1 MNAYINGYIKEIFA
15 CMVTLYSGI
24 NVRRINHYL
33 TGILISLFFSVCQAE
48 SFTSDEPYSFIANN
62 TPLSEVLINFA
73 ANNDIE
79 TEISPDI
86 KGFVNDHLSADTATE
101 FLEKLSRL
109 YRLETYFYNNTLYV
123 SKKSSNQTRTIGLKY
138 LTAGD
143 AATLLRDTGIADSHR
158 KITIN
163 SPRQLRLAGPP
174 AYLTFAQQAI
184 DARESEL
191 SEQHLSP
198 VQTVTIIP
206 LKYSSA
212 IDRIIKYRDSQ
223 ITAPG
228 VATILSRILSGPVNL
243 PGYKSPEG
251 QNNYQGV
258 INADPTLNAI
268 ILRDTPEKIALYK
281 ELISKLDIPT
291 SRIEIALYIIDVDT
305 QRAGALGI
313 DWGGTISSGKTNIS
327 ISSALSPQGAAAGT
341 LLNQTGLNQLLA
353 NVHLLQTKGYA
364 RMVSRPT
371 ILTLENSPALID
383 HNETY
388 YVKVNG
394 ERVAELKGITYG
406 TLLQL
411 TPRIIRETQNTLL
424 DMTLHIED
432 GNQKAGNNNSDTIP
446 TINRTVIDTIARV
459 ELDQS
464 LLIGGIYRDEELK
477 TESKVPLLGDIPWL
491 GALFRS
497 ETTQERSAVRLFI
510 IRPRIIDY
518 GKPVSSS

>member
-1 MNAYINGYIKEIFA
+1 MNHYINGCVKKIFA
-15 CMVTLYSGI
+15 FIMTYYHGTDKNQI
-24 NVRRINHYL
+24 KRYL
-33 TGILISLFFSVCQAE
+33 TGVAISLFFSPCPAE
-48 SFTSDEPYSFIANN
+48 SFLSDEPYSFIANN

-73 ANNDIE
+73 ANHDIE
-79 TEISPDI
+79 AEISPDI
-86 KGFVNDHLSADTATE
+86 HSFVNERINADTATE
-101 FLEKLSRL
+101 FLEKLAAL

-123 SKKSSNQTRTIGLKY
+123 SKKNSNQKQDIRLTF
-138 LTAGD
+138 LTAGE
-143 AATLLRDTGIADSHR
+143 AASLLQNTGIADKRWRIDVRGLQHL
-158 KITIN
+158 
-163 SPRQLRLAGPP
+163 QLSGPP
-174 AYLTFAQQAI
+174 AYLKLARQVI
-184 DARESEL
+184 DAGENEL
-191 SEQHLSP
+191 KEQRRSP
-198 VQTVTIIP
+198 EQTIEIIP

-212 IDRIIKYRDSQ
+212 VDRIIKYRDSQ

-228 VATILSRILSGPVNL
+228 IATILSRILSGPVHL
-243 PGYKSPEG
+243 PGYKSPKG
-251 QNNYQGV
+251 TSSYQGV

-268 ILRDTPEKIALYK
+268 ILRDTPEKIVLYK
-281 ELISKLDIPT
+281 DLITKLDIPT

-305 QRAGALGI
+305 QSAGSLGI
-313 DWGGTISSGKTNIS
+313 DWGGTLSTGSTKIS
-327 ISSALSPQGAAAGT
+327 ILSTLSSQGTAAGT

-353 NVHLLQTKGYA
+353 NIHLLQTEGYA

-388 YVKVNG
+388 YVKING

-411 TPRIIRETQNTLL
+411 TPRIIREKNNTLL

-432 GNQKAGNNNSDTIP
+432 GNQKAGNNDKDTIP

-459 ELDQS
+459 EFGQS

-477 TESKVPLLGDIPWL
+477 TESRIPLLGNIPWI

-497 ETTQERSAVRLFI
+497 EATRERRSIRLFI
-510 IRPRIIDY
+510 IKPQIIDY
-518 GKPVSSS
+518 GKPALVS